1 MGFDKLGGTLRS
13 SDVPRRGGAR
23 LPMSLNWSQL
33 RERSMAGAKLI
44 KKNDSIEIRL
54 PDETKA
60 AFREKCR
67 REGRTASNAL
77 RSFIDEQLEPRCGG
91 RRRRKSLWRFGAA
104 VAAGAVLGGG
114 LAAPSI
120 AASADNSRSA
130 FHALDRDRDGALTF
144 EEFRSR

>member
-1 MGFDKLGGTLRS
+1 
-13 SDVPRRGGAR
+13 
-23 LPMSLNWSQL
+23 
-33 RERSMAGAKLI
+33 MAGTKFT

-67 REGRTASNAL
+67 REGRTVSDAV
-77 RSFIDEQLEPRCGG
+77 RSIIDSQLETGG
-91 RRRRKSLWRFGAA
+91 RLRRKPLWRIAAA
-104 VAAGAVLGGG
+104 VAAGAVMGGG

-130 FHALDRDRDGALTF
+130 FQALDRDRDGALTY

>member
-1 MGFDKLGGTLRS
+1 MT
-13 SDVPRRGGAR
+13 
-23 LPMSLNWSQL
+23 
-33 RERSMAGAKLI
+33 GAKFT

-67 REGRTASNAL
+67 REGRTASDAV
-77 RSFIDEQLEPRCGG
+77 RSFIDEQLDTGG
-91 RRRRKSLWRFGAA
+91 KARPNRRSQWRIALA
-104 VAAGAVLGGG
+104 VAAGAALGGG

-120 AASADNSRSA
+120 AASADTGPSA
-130 FHALDRDRDGALTF
+130 FRALDRNHDGTLSY

>member
-1 MGFDKLGGTLRS
+1 
-13 SDVPRRGGAR
+13 
-23 LPMSLNWSQL
+23 
-33 RERSMAGAKLI
+33 MASAKFT

-67 REGRTASNAL
+67 REGRTASDAV
-77 RSFIDEQLEPRCGG
+77 RAFIDEQLEPRASV
-91 RRRRKSLWRFGAA
+91 RRHRRALWRLGLA
-104 VAAGAVLGGG
+104 VTAGAVLGGG

-130 FHALDRDRDGALTF
+130 FRALDRDHDGALTY

>member
-1 MGFDKLGGTLRS
+1 
-13 SDVPRRGGAR
+13 
-23 LPMSLNWSQL
+23 
-33 RERSMAGAKLI
+33 MASAKFA
-44 KKNDSIEIRL
+44 KKNESIEIRL

-67 REGRTASNAL
+67 REGRTVSDAV
-77 RSFIDEQLEPRCGG
+77 RSIIDEQLEFRGSV
-91 RRRRKSLWRFGAA
+91 RRRRKSLWRIGLAM
-104 VAAGAVLGGG
+104 AAGAALGGG

-130 FHALDRDRDGALTF
+130 FRALDQDRDGALSY

>member
-1 MGFDKLGGTLRS
+1 
-13 SDVPRRGGAR
+13 
-23 LPMSLNWSQL
+23 
-33 RERSMAGAKLI
+33 MASAKFT

-54 PDETKA
+54 PDETKT

-67 REGRTASNAL
+67 REGRTASDAV
-77 RSFIDEQLEPRCGG
+77 RSFIDEQLEPRGSL
-91 RRRRKSLWRFGAA
+91 RRRRRSLWRIGLA

-120 AASADNSRSA
+120 AASSDNSRSA
-130 FHALDRDRDGALTF
+130 FRTLDRDHDGALTY

>member
-1 MGFDKLGGTLRS
+1 
-13 SDVPRRGGAR
+13 
-23 LPMSLNWSQL
+23 
-33 RERSMAGAKLI
+33 MASAKFT

-67 REGRTASNAL
+67 REGRTASDAV
-77 RSFIDEQLEPRCGG
+77 RSFIDEQLEPRARV
-91 RRRRKSLWRFGAA
+91 RRRRRSLWRFGLA

-114 LAAPSI
+114 IAAPSI

-130 FHALDRDRDGALTF
+130 FQALDRDRDGALTYQ
-144 EEFRSR
+144 EFRSR

>member
-1 MGFDKLGGTLRS
+1 
-13 SDVPRRGGAR
+13 
-23 LPMSLNWSQL
+23 
-33 RERSMAGAKLI
+33 MASAKFT

-67 REGRTASNAL
+67 REGRTASEAV
-77 RSFIDEQLEPRCGG
+77 RSFIDEQLEPGVRV
-91 RRRRKSLWRFGAA
+91 RRSRRSIWRIDLA

-114 LAAPSI
+114 IAAPSI
-120 AASADNSRSA
+120 AASSDTSRSA
-130 FHALDRDRDGALTF
+130 FHALDRDHDGALTY

>member
-1 MGFDKLGGTLRS
+1 MGLGRS
-13 SDVPRRGGAR
+13 H
-23 LPMSLNWSQL
+23 L
-33 RERSMAGAKLI
+33 RERSMAGEKSI
-44 KKNDSIEIRL
+44 KKNDSIEVRL

-67 REGRTASNAL
+67 REGRTASEAV
-77 RSFIDEQLEPRCGG
+77 RFFIDEQLDPRGSVRK
-91 RRRRKSLWRFGAA
+91 RRRSLWRIGAA

-120 AASADNSRSA
+120 AASADSSRSA
-130 FHALDRDRDGALTF
+130 FKALDRDHDGALTY

>member
-1 MGFDKLGGTLRS
+1 
-13 SDVPRRGGAR
+13 
-23 LPMSLNWSQL
+23 
-33 RERSMAGAKLI
+33 MADAKFA

-67 REGRTASNAL
+67 REGRTASEAV
-77 RSFIDEQLEPRCGG
+77 RSFIDEQLDPRGMV
-91 RRRRKSLWRFGAA
+91 RRRRRSHWRIAA
-104 VAAGAVLGGG
+104 ALAAGAVMGGG

-120 AASADNSRSA
+120 AASADNGPSA
-130 FHALDRDRDGALTF
+130 FRALDRDRDGALSY

>member
-1 MGFDKLGGTLRS
+1 
-13 SDVPRRGGAR
+13 
-23 LPMSLNWSQL
+23 
-33 RERSMAGAKLI
+33 MASAKFT

-67 REGRTASNAL
+67 LEGRTVSDAV
-77 RSFIDEQLEPRCGG
+77 RSIIDEQLEPGG
-91 RRRRKSLWRFGAA
+91 SVRLRRRSLWRIAA
-104 VAAGAVLGGG
+104 ALAAGAVMGGG

-120 AASADNSRSA
+120 AASADSSRSA
-130 FHALDRDRDGALTF
+130 FRALDRDSDGALTY

>member
-1 MGFDKLGGTLRS
+1 
-13 SDVPRRGGAR
+13 
-23 LPMSLNWSQL
+23 
-33 RERSMAGAKLI
+33 MASAKFT

-54 PDETKA
+54 PDEAKA

-67 REGRTASNAL
+67 REGRTVSEAV
-77 RSFIDEQLEPRCGG
+77 RSIIDEQLEPRASV
-91 RRRRKSLWRFGAA
+91 RRSRRPLWRIGLA

-114 LAAPSI
+114 VAAPSI

-130 FHALDRDRDGALTF
+130 FQALDRDHDGALTY